1 MNQDLLQLTQKRL
14 QQINIDSSD
23 GASEFYL
30 EMTEHNDSEEAARH
44 IRMRDA

>member
-1 MNQDLLQLTQKRL
+1 MQQTQKKL

-44 IRMRDA
+44 VRMREATLQ